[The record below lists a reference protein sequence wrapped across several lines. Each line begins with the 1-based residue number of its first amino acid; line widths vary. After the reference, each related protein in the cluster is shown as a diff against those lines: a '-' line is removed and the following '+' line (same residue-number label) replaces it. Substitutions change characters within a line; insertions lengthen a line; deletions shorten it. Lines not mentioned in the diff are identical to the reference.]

1 MSYPALERHFHRLGH
16 LQHVSAILSWDE
28 AVMMPAASG
37 NERAEA
43 SATLQVVLHELL
55 TDPRLPGLIDATHAE
70 HEAGQSAGQPDGRLN
85 PEQLANLREITR
97 LVRRARA
104 LPNELVEQSSLAQ
117 LRCEQAWRT
126 LRAQND
132 FAAFA
137 PLLQRVVE
145 LKREAAAVLG
155 AALSLAPYDALL
167 DEFEPGCRAAR
178 LDELFGALRRALP
191 GLIDEV
197 LEHQRAQAPREP
209 AGPFAVAAQ
218 RELGARLMEQVGF
231 DMARGRLDV
240 SHHPFC
246 GGVPSDVRITTR
258 YDEGDFTKALMGVL
272 HETGHAKYEQGLPR
286 RWAGQ
291 PAGSARGM
299 AAHEGQSLLQE
310 MQVSRS
316 LPFLR
321 FLAPRLERA
330 FPDAFARDPAAFGA
344 DNLYRLFTR
353 VKRSKIRV
361 DADEVTYPCHILVRY
376 DIERALIDGSL
387 QVPEIPEAWDAAMR
401 ALLQIATGDD
411 HRDGC
416 MQDVH
421 WPSGAFGY
429 FPTYTLGAMT
439 AAQLFAA
446 AQREL
451 SGLSAD
457 IEAGRF
463 EALNTF
469 LRERVWSWGS
479 LLESDELMRRATGE
493 PLDPRHFEAH
503 LRTRYLSRAS

>member
-1 MSYPALERHFHRLGH
+1 MSYSALERHFRRLGH
-16 LQHVSAILSWDE
+16 LQHVAAILQWDE
-28 AVMMPAASG
+28 AVMMPPASG
-37 NERAEA
+37 DERAEA
-43 SATLQVVLHELL
+43 GATLQVVLHELL
-55 TDPRLPGLIDATHAE
+55 TDPGLPALIDAARAE
-70 HEAGQSAGQPDGRLN
+70 QEGLEA
-85 PEQLANLREITR
+85 EQRANLREITR

-104 LPNELVEQSSLAQ
+104 LPKELVEQSSLAQ
-117 LRCEQAWRT
+117 VRCEQAWRT
-126 LRAQND
+126 LRAKND
-132 FAAFA
+132 FSAFA

-145 LKREAAAVLG
+145 LKREAATVLG
-155 AALSLAPYDALL
+155 EALSLSPYDALL
-167 DEFEPGCRAAR
+167 DEYEPGCRAAR
-178 LDELFGALRRALP
+178 LDELFGALKRVLP

-197 LEHQRAQAPREP
+197 LEHQRGQAPRQP
-209 AGPFAVAAQ
+209 AGPFPVAAQ

-231 DMARGRLDV
+231 DMTRGRLDV

-258 YDEGDFTKALMGVL
+258 YDERDFTKALMGVL

-291 PAGSARGM
+291 PVGSARGM

-321 FLAPRLERA
+321 FLAPQVARA
-330 FPDAFARDPAAFGA
+330 FPEAVARDPAAFGA
-344 DNLYRLFTR
+344 ENLYRLFTR
-353 VKRSKIRV
+353 VQRSRIRV

-387 QVPEIPEAWDAAMR
+387 QVAQIPEAWDAAMR
-401 ALLQIATGDD
+401 ALLQISTGDD

-446 AQREL
+446 ARREL
-451 SGLSAD
+451 EDLAGD

-463 EALNTF
+463 ESLNGF
-469 LRERVWSWGS
+469 LRERVWSRGS
-479 LLESDELMRRATGE
+479 VLESDELMRRATGE

-503 LRTRYLSRAS
+503 LRARYLS

>member
-1 MSYPALERHFHRLGH
+1 MSYSALERHFHRLGH
-16 LQHVSAILSWDE
+16 LQHVAAILQWDE

-37 NERAEA
+37 RERAEA
-43 SATLQVVLHELL
+43 SATLQGVLHELL
-55 TDPRLPGLIDATHAE
+55 TDAGLPALIDAAHAD
-70 HEAGQSAGQPDGRLN
+70 HEAGRSALD

-104 LPNELVEQSSLAQ
+104 LPQELVEQMSLAQ

-126 LRAQND
+126 QRAAND
-132 FAAFA
+132 FAGFA

-167 DEFEPGCRAAR
+167 DEYEPGCRAER
-178 LDELFGALRRALP
+178 LDVLFGALKRSLP
-191 GLIDEV
+191 GLIDQV
-197 LEHQRAQAPREP
+197 LEHQRRFSPREP
-209 AGPFAVAAQ
+209 AGPFPIAAQ
-218 RELGARLMEQVGF
+218 RELGVRLMEQVGF
-231 DMARGRLDV
+231 DMTRGRLDV

-258 YDEGDFTKALMGVL
+258 YDERDFTKALMGVL

-321 FLAPRLERA
+321 FLAPQLARA
-330 FPDAFARDPAAFGA
+330 FPEAHARDPEAFGA
-344 DNLYRLFTR
+344 ENLYRLSTR
-353 VKRSKIRV
+353 VQRSKIRV
-361 DADEVTYPCHILVRY
+361 DADEVTYPCHVIIRY
-376 DIERALIDGSL
+376 ELERALIDGSL
-387 QVPEIPEAWDAAMR
+387 RVAQLPEAWDAAMR
-401 ALLQIATGDD
+401 ALLQISTGDD

-446 AQREL
+446 ARREL
-451 SGLSAD
+451 EDLSGD

-463 EALNTF
+463 APLNEF
-469 LRERVWSWGS
+469 LRERVWSLGS
-479 LLESDELMRRATGE
+479 LLDADELMRRATGE

-503 LRTRYLSRAS
+503 LRVRYLS